1 MQLLE
6 AQRLANR
13 IVELLAPHC
22 DTIDIAGSIRRERPL
37 VKDVEVVAIPRK
49 VFIEQPGKL
58 FNETPTYGIPIAI
71 SNTIDQ
77 MATKIVKGN
86 ITGRYMQIELKGG
99 AMLDL
104 FLPEPKD
111 YYRQLAIRTGSSVY
125 AHKAIANAWLKLGWC
140 GSDMGLR
147 KTKDCLRTE
156 TSGKVKW
163 QCLNPD
169 GELPPM
175 WLSEQEFFD
184 WLKLPYLPPQQR
196 EFEPFTT

>member
-1 MQLLE
+1 MQLQQ

-13 IVELLAPHC
+13 VVELLAPHC
-22 DTIDIAGSIRRERPL
+22 DTIDIAGSIRRERPV
-37 VKDVEVVAIPRK
+37 VKDVEVVAIPTK

-58 FNETPTYGIPIAI
+58 FAEPIYAIPVAI
-71 SNTIDQ
+71 SNVINQ
-77 MATKIVKGN
+77 MANRIIKGN
-86 ITGRYMQIELKGG
+86 INGRYMQIELKGG

-125 AHKAIANAWLKLGWC
+125 AHKVIANAWLHKGWC

-147 KTKDCLRTE
+147 RLEDCIQHE
-156 TSGKVKW
+156 TGGDKVKW
-163 QCLNPD
+163 KCLNPN

-175 WLSEQEFFD
+175 WLSEHDFFS
-184 WLKLPYLPPQQR
+184 WLGITYIEPTQR
-196 EFEPFTT
+196 DFEPLIH